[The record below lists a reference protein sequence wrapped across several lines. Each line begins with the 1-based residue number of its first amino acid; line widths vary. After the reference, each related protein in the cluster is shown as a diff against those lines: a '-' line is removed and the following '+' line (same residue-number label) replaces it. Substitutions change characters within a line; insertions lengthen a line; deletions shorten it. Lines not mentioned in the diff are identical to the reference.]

1 MSPQYNWSDVCDAEV
16 HITPY
21 EAERLQ
27 NMAKNKAELAQL
39 GPGSGGDALL
49 PCRRTRAARS
59 TTAVSQPS
67 RRSRRI
73 ASTMGLEQ
81 WSQSDSVPQEPAAP
95 GVADLLRVALS
106 VLVASDLLVPAVH
119 AVASGAMSAE
129 EAAVGASRSRGTRAS
144 RRPPS
149 QLQQAALA
157 QTETVPGAS
166 LSHPL
171 SHLQGA
177 SQCPLQSPGTTSA
190 AALQHQL
197 QVASGVLCGVCKV
210 EVFDDDE
217 YFECTSFAPNCQRQ
231 YHAKCVLTGLATCM
245 PLTRSRCRSR
255 GTPCGDAWPVRISV
269 RCVCLPPRLS
279 LARHFTAVAS
289 ARLKPTNTTGV

>member
-39 GPGSGGDALL
+39 GLGSGGDALL
-49 PCRRTRAARS
+49 PCRRKRAARS

-95 GVADLLRVALS
+95 GVADLLRVASS

-119 AVASGAMSAE
+119 AVASGATSAE

-157 QTETVPGAS
+157 QTETVPDAS

-217 YFECTSFAPNCQRQ
+217 CFECTSFAPNCQRQ
-231 YHAKCVLTGLATCM
+231 YHAKCVLTGFGHLYAPHEVKVPQPRNSMWRCM
-245 PLTRSRCRSR
+245 ACA
-255 GTPCGDAWPVRISV
+255 DI
-269 RCVCLPPRLS
+269 
-279 LARHFTAVAS
+279 
-289 ARLKPTNTTGV
+289 